1 MDLKITHIFLS
12 LNYYFYKKIQLLI
25 NKTIMKKVVLPL
37 LLICLSSAS
46 LSAQDMTQETTTSA
60 NDYNQWSIEVAG
72 GINKPFKTFSPGYR
86 TEALNFWQADLGVR
100 YMFNNKFGLKVDFG
114 YNKFQNADRAP
125 EFDTSYLRADLQGV
139 VNMGRVLNFED
150 WTNTFGLL
158 AHGGFGVYQMM
169 FDEDIYDGNDRGVN
183 VMGGL
188 TLQVKLSD
196 RIVLTGDITGMAN
209 GLQNRSFDGNSL
221 ERNTVDGLIFNGS
234 VGFTFYLGGAEQH
247 ADWVTD
253 VKTDELAAMEER
265 IGSIE
270 TQMNDSDKDG
280 VPDYLDAE
288 PNSITGVAVDSKGRT
303 IDHNG
308 NGVPDELESYIDAK
322 NNEVKNSVSAT
333 GTDIVSLINGGY
345 VNVYFDFN
353 QDMPN
358 EQSVSG
364 INFLIKYLKENPSA
378 TADVIGYA
386 DEIGDT
392 AYNKDLSQRRAQ
404 NVKQILVDSGIDAS
418 RMNIVGNGEDTS
430 VNKDSKQ
437 ARQVVRRVT
446 FVIK

>member
-1 MDLKITHIFLS
+1 
-12 LNYYFYKKIQLLI
+12 
-25 NKTIMKKVVLPL
+25 
-37 LLICLSSAS
+37 
-46 LSAQDMTQETTTSA
+46 
-60 NDYNQWSIEVAG
+60 
-72 GINKPFKTFSPGYR
+72 
-86 TEALNFWQADLGVR
+86 
-100 YMFNNKFGLKVDFG
+100 MFNNKFGLKLDFG
-114 YNKFQNADRAP
+114 YNSFKEGDNSP
-125 EFDTSYLRADLQGV
+125 EFDTKYFRADLQGV
-139 VNMGRVLNFED
+139 VNIGRVLNFED
-150 WTNTFGLL
+150 WTNTIGLL
-158 AHGGFGVYQMM
+158 AHGGAGIYRMS
-169 FDEDIYDGNDRGVN
+169 FDENINDEKDMGVN
-183 VMGGL
+183 IVAGL
-188 TLQVKLSD
+188 TLQAKLSN
-196 RIVLTGDITGMAN
+196 RIVLTGDVTAIGNM
-209 GLQNRSFDGNSL
+209 LQNSNFDGASPKTL
-221 ERNTVDGLIFNGS
+221 GSTFVDGAIVNAS
-234 VGFTFYLGGAEQH
+234 IGFTFYLGSAEEH
-247 ADWVTD
+247 ADWVSEL
-253 VKTDELAAMEER
+253 KKDELAALEER

-270 TQMNDSDKDG
+270 TQMNDTDKDG

-322 NNEVKNSVSAT
+322 NNEVKNSVSST

-364 INFLIKYLKENPSA
+364 INFLIKYLKDNPSA
-378 TADVIGYA
+378 SADVIGYA

>member
-1 MDLKITHIFLS
+1 
-12 LNYYFYKKIQLLI
+12 
-25 NKTIMKKVVLPL
+25 MKKVVLPL
-37 LLICLSSAS
+37 LMICLTSAS
-46 LSAQDMTQETTTSA
+46 LSAQDMTQETTTNAS
-60 NDYNQWSIEVAG
+60 NDYNKWSIEVAG
-72 GINKPFKTFSPGYR
+72 GINKPFRTFTPGYR
-86 TEALNFWQADLGVR
+86 TDGLNFWQADLGVR
-100 YMFNNKFGLKVDFG
+100 YMFNNKFGLKADFG
-114 YNKFQNADRAP
+114 YNKFQNSDSSP
-125 EFDTSYLRADLQGV
+125 EFDTTYLRADLQGV
-139 VNMGRVLNFED
+139 VNVGRVLNFED

-158 AHGGFGVYQMM
+158 AHGGFGVYQMS
-169 FDEDIYDGNDRGVN
+169 FDEDIFDENDRGVN
-183 VMGGL
+183 AIAGL
-188 TLQVKLSD
+188 TLQVKLSN
-196 RIVLTGDITGMAN
+196 RIVLTGDITGIVN
-209 GLQNRSFDGNSL
+209 GLQNRAFDGASQQ
-221 ERNTVDGLIFNGS
+221 VAVIDGMMFNGS
-234 VGFTFYLGGAEQH
+234 IGLQFYLGGAETH

-253 VKTDELAAMEER
+253 VKSDELAALGER

-270 TQMNDSDKDG
+270 TQMNDTDKDG

-308 NGVPDELESYIDAK
+308 NGVPDELETYIDAK
-322 NNEVKNSVSAT
+322 NAEVKNSVSST

-364 INFLIKYLKENPSA
+364 INFLIKYLKDNPSSS
-378 TADVIGYA
+378 ADVIGYA

>member
-1 MDLKITHIFLS
+1 
-12 LNYYFYKKIQLLI
+12 
-25 NKTIMKKVVLPL
+25 MKKVVLPL

-46 LSAQDMTQETTTSA
+46 LSAQDMTQETTTTA
-60 NDYNQWSIEVAG
+60 TTDYDRWSIEVNG
-72 GINKPFKTFSPGYR
+72 GINTAANPVSTGYDVSV
-86 TEALNFWQADLGVR
+86 LNFFHADLGVR
-100 YMFNNKFGLKVDFG
+100 YMFNTKFGMKLDFG
-114 YNKFQNADRAP
+114 YDTFKENDDTP
-125 EFDTSYLRADLQGV
+125 EFDTKFMRVGLQGV
-139 VNMGRVLNFED
+139 ANLGRIMEFETWTQRINLLGHTGIGVGQFKNEDAYDGEDWVGNFLIGLTAQFKITESVVLNGDFTMINNFSQQRTIDGFSENVAAGFD
-150 WTNTFGLL
+150 STVYNASLGL
-158 AHGGFGVYQMM
+158 
-169 FDEDIYDGNDRGVN
+169 
-183 VMGGL
+183 
-188 TLQVKLSD
+188 
-196 RIVLTGDITGMAN
+196 
-209 GLQNRSFDGNSL
+209 
-221 ERNTVDGLIFNGS
+221 
-234 VGFTFYLGGAEQH
+234 TFYLGSAEKH
-247 ADWVTD
+247 ADWVYD
-253 VKTDELAAMEER
+253 ENADELAALEER

-288 PNSITGVAVDSKGRT
+288 PNSITGVMVDSKGRS
-303 IDHNG
+303 IDQNG
-308 NGVPDELESYIDAK
+308 NGVPDELESYVDAK
-322 NNEVKNSVSAT
+322 NAEVKNSVSST

-364 INFLIKYLKENPSA
+364 INFLIKYLKDNPSA
-378 TADVIGYA
+378 SADVIGYA

>member
-1 MDLKITHIFLS
+1 
-12 LNYYFYKKIQLLI
+12 
-25 NKTIMKKVVLPL
+25 MKKVVLPL

-46 LSAQDMTQETTTSA
+46 LSAQEQETTTTA
-60 NDYNQWSIEVAG
+60 TTDYDRWSIEVNG
-72 GINKPFKTFSPGYR
+72 GINTAANPMTPGYDISS
-86 TEALNFWQADLGVR
+86 LNFFHADLGVR
-100 YMFNNKFGLKVDFG
+100 YMFNTKFGMKLDFG
-114 YNKFQNADRAP
+114 YDSFKESDDSA
-125 EFDTSYLRADLQGV
+125 EFDTKFMRVALQGYA
-139 VNMGRVLNFED
+139 NLGRIMEFETWTQRINLLGHAGVGVGQFTNDDAYNFDDKVGNFLLGLTAQFKITESVVLNGDFTMINNFSQD
-150 WTNTFGLL
+150 RTIDGFSANQSLGFDSTVYNASLGL
-158 AHGGFGVYQMM
+158 
-169 FDEDIYDGNDRGVN
+169 
-183 VMGGL
+183 
-188 TLQVKLSD
+188 
-196 RIVLTGDITGMAN
+196 
-209 GLQNRSFDGNSL
+209 
-221 ERNTVDGLIFNGS
+221 
-234 VGFTFYLGGAEQH
+234 TFYLGSAEKH
-247 ADWVTD
+247 ADWVYD
-253 VKTDELAAMEER
+253 ENADELAALEER

-270 TQMNDSDKDG
+270 TQMNDTDKDG

-288 PNSITGVAVDSKGRT
+288 PNSITGVMVDSKGRS
-303 IDHNG
+303 IDSNG
-308 NGVPDELESYIDAK
+308 NGVPDELETYIDAK
-322 NNEVKNSVSAT
+322 NAEVKNSVSST

-378 TADVIGYA
+378 KADVIGYA

-392 AYNKDLSQRRAQ
+392 TYNKDLSQRRAQ